1 MSKSVTEEEE
11 TTAKILKTTD
21 LIRRGRPVT
30 GTSVLTSKLQTS
42 LSKRRQ
48 TDGKPML
55 SRNTSQSPKC
65 GTLEA
70 LSYPAV
76 LVGTLNL
83 PCCYSNNGNSNI
95 TFLCNCFQ
103 FNDGSATVC
112 CDILGFSPEV
122 IGKNIRVCAWNFI
135 PLKCATKFGGF
146 LEIVRWEFLECISK
160 LSAFPL
166 SIGGSSSAYEGD
178 LKAKYSILGVLES
191 VSPLC
196 VAACSKAGG
205 NSSGDSRNLCG
216 FLSKFLVCECKLC
229 RHAIPRTDLRDL
241 SSQNY
246 KGHCFVKPLTVHYS
260 GSASSWHPA
269 ISRLIQNVVS
279 LSGLKKK
286 LVNIGKDSQVMYLTT
301 DKTSL
306 LLPKQE
312 KVWNPNGKVA
322 RLRGLGEVGS
332 YAGTVTGIY
341 MQGMVVELD
350 QDLLLLLTDQQLIL
364 PHSLRVGAI
373 VCEVVPVV

>member
-1 MSKSVTEEEE
+1 MSKSATEEKE
-11 TTAKILKTTD
+11 TTAKILKTAD
-21 LIRRGRPVT
+21 LIGRARPVT
-30 GTSVLTSKLQTS
+30 GTSVLTSNLLAS
-42 LSKRRQ
+42 LSKPRQ

-55 SRNTSQSPKC
+55 SRNTSQGPNC

-76 LVGTLNL
+76 LVGTLTL
-83 PCCYSNNGNSNI
+83 PCCYSNNENSNI
-95 TFLCNCFQ
+95 TFLCSCFQ

-112 CDILGFSPEV
+112 CDILGFCPEV

-135 PLKCATKFGGF
+135 PSKCVVNFGGF

-160 LSAFPL
+160 LSTFPL
-166 SIGGSSSAYEGD
+166 SIGSTTDYEGD

-191 VSPLC
+191 VSPLS

-205 NSSGDSRNLCG
+205 NSPGDTRNLCG

-229 RHAIPRTDLRDL
+229 RHEIPITELRDL

-246 KGHCFVKPLTVHYS
+246 KGHCFVKPLIVHFC

-269 ISRLIQNVVS
+269 VSRLIQNVVS

-286 LVNIGKDSQVMYLTT
+286 LVNIGKKDSQVMYLTT

-306 LLPKQE
+306 QLPKLE
-312 KVWNPNGKVA
+312 KVWNPSGKVV

-350 QDLLLLLTDQQLIL
+350 QDLLLLLTDQKLLL

-373 VCEVVPVV
+373 VCEVVPAF